1 MIESTGVLAW
11 RTESAPL
18 VGAPAALLMAP
29 PRLAN
34 EDDGLGVAI
43 VGLEITTGV
52 STPEGVL
59 AAQEVQ
65 LEFAPIVIWPLQA
78 SLVALSKIYNTT
90 RVPEASLLV

>member
-43 VGLEITTGV
+43 VGITTGV